1 MAVAIK
7 NTPETR
13 TTPSPPMDRL
23 PVASLLGTG
32 YVLVGLATVFY
43 LLPAL
48 WWDWLN
54 LPRTPVLGALLILVM
69 VVTAGAWV
77 FGAVRLAGTGAPAG
91 TRAGVFCGLLEFL
104 IIGLVTCGIG
114 NWIEASSLGQSQPAV
129 GLAITIVVGLGLLG
143 VAARYYFHPT
153 FKGWLVRI
161 EEQGWFSFAPYKK
174 SQGQRVRRGTILG
187 ILSVVGCGIYTMLA
201 HRTLEGGGP
210 NWQVAIPFSGGH
222 SWIILAPNWQVAIPF
237 SGGHS
242 WIILPDVRFTVP
254 ILLAAIGI
262 WFAYRVVSFPAFAD
276 FLIATEAE
284 LNKVSW
290 SPWSKLKQDTIVV
303 LVTVLL
309 LTLFLFVV
317 DQGWAWLLTRIGV
330 VRLPDQTQQSDSS
343 TELPW

>member
-7 NTPETR
+7 NTPETT
-13 TTPSPPMDRL
+13 TTPARPMDRL

-32 YVLVGLATVFY
+32 YVLAGLATLFY
-43 LLPAL
+43 VLPAL

-54 LPRTPVLGALLILVM
+54 LPRSPVLGALMILAM
-69 VVTAGAWV
+69 VVTASAWA
-77 FGAVRLAGTGAPAG
+77 FGAVRLAGTGAPPG

-129 GLAITIVVGLGLLG
+129 GLIITIIVGLGLLG
-143 VAARYYFHPT
+143 VAGRYYFHPT
-153 FKGWLVRI
+153 FKAWLVRI
-161 EEQGWFSFAPYKK
+161 EEQGWFTFVPYKK

-201 HRTLEGGGP
+201 HRTLEGGASH
-210 NWQVAIPFSGGH
+210 WQVLIPFSGGH
-222 SWIILAPNWQVAIPF
+222 SWV
-237 SGGHS
+237 
-242 WIILPDVRFTVP
+242 ILPDVRFTVP
-254 ILLAAIGI
+254 ILLAALAI

-309 LTLFLFVV
+309 LTFFLFVV

-343 TELPW
+343 AELPW